1 MKVLLLALAFLTP
14 PTKTH
19 FLLDGGGGKDL
30 VSFISDAPVEQFV
43 GRTSAVTGAIDIDL
57 ADVTTG
63 SVDFTVDLSTLS
75 TGIDGRDKHMKSA
88 EYLSTDKFPKA
99 TFKSKSVKL
108 VEGGKTLAPNQ
119 VIAVEI
125 AGDLTIRGI
134 TKPLTTKALV
144 RYIKGDGWSAKMLGP
159 GDILS
164 VSAQFPIKMTDF
176 GMKVPQYIVLKVAN
190 EVQINVKVNART
202 QKM

>member
-1 MKVLLLALAFLTP
+1 MKILLVALTFLAGGN
-14 PTKTH
+14 KTH
-19 FLLDGGGGKDL
+19 FMLDGGGGKDL

-43 GRTSAVTGAIDIDL
+43 GRTSAVSGAIDVDL

-63 SVDFTVDLSTLS
+63 SVEFAVDLSTLS
-75 TGIDGRDKHMKSA
+75 TGIDGRDKHMKTA
-88 EYLSTDKFPKA
+88 EFLSTDKFPKA
-99 TFKSKSVKL
+99 TFKSKSVK
-108 VEGGKTLAPNQ
+108 VIEGPKALAPNQ
-119 VIAVEI
+119 VTAVEI

-134 TKPLTTKALV
+134 TKPLTTKAFV

-159 GDILS
+159 GDILA

>member
-1 MKVLLLALAFLTP
+1 MKILLFALTFLAA

-19 FLLDGGGGKDL
+19 FVLDGGGGKDL
-30 VSFISDAPVEQFV
+30 VSFLSDAPVEQFV
-43 GRTSAVTGAIDIDL
+43 GRTAAVSGAVDVDL

-63 SVDFTVDLSTLS
+63 SVEFTVDLSTLS

-88 EYLSTDKFPKA
+88 EYLNTDKFPKA
-99 TFKSKSVKL
+99 AFKSKSVKL
-108 VEGGKTLAPNQ
+108 VEGDKALAPNK
-119 VIAVEI
+119 VTTVEI
-125 AGDLTIRGI
+125 AGDLTIRGV
-134 TKPLTTKALV
+134 TRPLSTKAFV
-144 RYIKGDGWSAKMLGP
+144 RYIKGDAWSAKMLGP

-202 QKM
+202 QRM